1 MDITLVYLH
10 GLASTGAGSA
20 KAQELARIFPHQR
33 LLTPDLPDKPAD
45 AIAVLDDWL
54 PTLTG
59 PVALI
64 GGSMG
69 GYYAWH
75 YSSRFDWPVVL
86 INPAVDTRRLPLLLG
101 VYKNFYTGESFV
113 IDEDDIEALQ
123 SIKTKVEDCRNA
135 LLLLDYAD
143 EVLDTRYT
151 LEIWQGHGTILLFPA
166 GNHRF
171 EHLNEAASML
181 RQHLG
186 FPS

>member
-10 GLASTGAGSA
+10 GLASVGAASA
-20 KAQELARIFPHQR
+20 KAQELACMFPQHC

-45 AIAVLDDWL
+45 AITFLDDWL
-54 PTLTG
+54 AELTG
-59 PVALI
+59 SVALI
-64 GGSMG
+64 GSSMG

-75 YSSRFDWPVVL
+75 YGSRFDWPVVL

-101 VYKNFYTGESFV
+101 EHTNYYTGDSFV
-113 IDEDDIEALQ
+113 IDDSDLQALQ
-123 SIKTKVEDCRNA
+123 SIKTKPEACSNA
-135 LLLLDYAD
+135 LLLLDYGD
-143 EVLDTRYT
+143 EVLDAGHT
-151 LEIWQGHGTILLFPA
+151 LETWQGHGTILLFPA

-171 EHLNEAASML
+171 EHLSESAPML